1 MWGMSGSI
9 SSGWIMKP
17 SLIMNP
23 PLFNISIG
31 YIYWMIS
38 AAVITSE
45 QMTAMTMIHVRWD
58 RTTSAANE
66 KEHCPDLI

>member
-1 MWGMSGSI
+1 
-9 SSGWIMKP
+9 
-17 SLIMNP
+17 MNP